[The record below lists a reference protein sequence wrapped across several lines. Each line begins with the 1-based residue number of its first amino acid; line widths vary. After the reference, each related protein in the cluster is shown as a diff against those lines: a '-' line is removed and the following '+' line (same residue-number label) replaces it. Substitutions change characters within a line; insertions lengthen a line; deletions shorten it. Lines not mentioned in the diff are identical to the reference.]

1 MKIFKDLVYSLR
13 KFVHLT
19 SNLMSPAVGGKTT
32 CKDKMFPYSVSI
44 MPKYPT
50 DSNNNCNKRVDK

>member
-1 MKIFKDLVYSLR
+1 
-13 KFVHLT
+13 
-19 SNLMSPAVGGKTT
+19 MSPAVGGKTT